1 MGEKYALEIEAEL
14 TNLEDIR
21 RFVERSA
28 LSLRAGERVISDLK
42 LAVDEAVTNIIFH
55 GYEKSHGTVKIS
67 VERNADALIV
77 CLRDS
82 APQFD
87 PSKYIS
93 SDLPLSEREAP
104 GGFGIRLIKD
114 VMDEISY
121 RVPGS
126 GGNELTLIKHDVIR

>member
-1 MGEKYALEIEAEL
+1 MGEKYTRRIEAEL
-14 TNLEDIR
+14 TKLDDIR
-21 RFVERSA
+21 QFVERSA
-28 LSLRAGERVISDLK
+28 TSLRADKRVISDLK

-55 GYEKSHGTVKIS
+55 GYEKSHGTIEIS
-67 VERNADALIV
+67 VERVAAALIV

-87 PSKYIS
+87 PSSYIS
-93 SDLPLSEREAP
+93 SDLPPSEREAP

-114 VMDEISY
+114 VMDEVSY
-121 RVPGS
+121 RAPAS